1 MNFDKGI
8 KGITFVL
15 LLVLIYFLRIYK
27 IEGTSMNYGLIED
40 DIVLS
45 SRYISSI
52 KRGDMLVVK
61 HPLDPQNRLY
71 IKRCAVGG
79 DRFFQK
85 ERSFYLQIEAN
96 STKTKEFAILYNLDF
111 VSVKEGYFIK
121 DPYRKYYAIVHDWN
135 LLVPPPLENIAPTTL
150 TPEYYYMLGDFRDNS
165 ADSRIFG
172 AVPRSWVE
180 SKIIYIFQK
189 SRDWVYLLNIKEVDT
204 STD

>member
-1 MNFDKGI
+1 MNFDKAI
-8 KGITFVL
+8 KVVVFVL
-15 LLVLIYFLRIYK
+15 LLILIYFLRIYK

-52 KRGDMLVVK
+52 ERGDMLVLK
-61 HPLDPQNRLY
+61 HPLDSQNRLY
-71 IKRCAVGG
+71 LKRCAALGG

-85 ERSFYLQIEAN
+85 ERSFFLQIEAN
-96 STKTKEFAILYNLDF
+96 STKTEEFAISYNLDL

-121 DPYRKYYAIVHDWN
+121 DPYRKYYGIVHDWN
-135 LLVPPPLENIAPTTL
+135 LLVPLSLESISLTTL
-150 TPEYYYMLGDFRDNS
+150 APEHYYVLGDFRDNS

-180 SKIIYIFQK
+180 SKIIYIFKK
-189 SRDWVYLLNIKEVDT
+189 SRDWLYLLNIKEVDEI
-204 STD
+204 